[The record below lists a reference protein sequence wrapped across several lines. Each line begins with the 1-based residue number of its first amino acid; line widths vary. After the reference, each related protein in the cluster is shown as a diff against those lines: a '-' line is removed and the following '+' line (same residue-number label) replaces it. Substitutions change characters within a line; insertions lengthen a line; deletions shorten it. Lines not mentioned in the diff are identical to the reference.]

1 MVTVTDK
8 KKPLRRMVVVASHKG
23 GVGKTFFSTTLIGW
37 MRNQGIEV
45 AAYDSDGIVGGLRR
59 VLGIKGTDG
68 MPLPGQDP
76 LKGCGYYD
84 IRSERERAQF
94 LDCVSLGHKLILQD
108 LPGGAIIDLQRIV
121 DDGEGVRQLL
131 ESLDSEGVRLTIV
144 HLVTHVIESVFS
156 VASLSH
162 LFGNR
167 ADHVAVLNKNFGR
180 EHSDFPFWYGYENA
194 NHEKKGGTTR
204 NRFLEAGGVEVE
216 FPALQA
222 GVFAK
227 IAAAMEPPTKAATNP
242 ELKLSER
249 GTIQVFL
256 RKFDEQIRKVGPQLG
271 VVAA

>member
-1 MVTVTDK
+1 MALATDR
-8 KKPLRRMVVVASHKG
+8 KKPLRRMIVVASHKG
-23 GVGKTFFSTTLIGW
+23 GVGKTFFSSTLVSW
-37 MRNQGIEV
+37 MRAQTIDI

-59 VLGIKGTDG
+59 VLGIKGGDG
-68 MPLPGQDP
+68 MPMAGQDP
-76 LKGCGYYD
+76 QKGCGYYD

-94 LDCVSLGHKLILQD
+94 LDCVSTGHNLILQD
-108 LPGGAIIDLQRIV
+108 LPGGATADLQRIV

-131 ESLDSEGVRLTIV
+131 DSLDSEGVRLTIV

-180 EHSDFPFWYGYENA
+180 ELSDFPFWFGYETA

-204 NRFLEAGGVEVE
+204 HRFLEAGGIEIE
-216 FPALQA
+216 FPSLQA

-227 IAAAMEPPTKAATNP
+227 IAAAMEPPTKAVVNP

-249 GTIQVFL
+249 GTVQVFL
-256 RKFDEQIRKVGPQLG
+256 RKFDEQIRKAGPLLG
-271 VVAA
+271 VP